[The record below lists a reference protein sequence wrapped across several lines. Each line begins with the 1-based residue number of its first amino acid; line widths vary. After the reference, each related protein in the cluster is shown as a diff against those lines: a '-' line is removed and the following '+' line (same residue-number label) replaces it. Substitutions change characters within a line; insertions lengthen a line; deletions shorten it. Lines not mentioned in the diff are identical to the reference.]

1 MKDQWLLLGSGRTQD
16 LIRLRAFI
24 QKCHVDGKVK
34 DSLALDRDKVTA
46 TASSLCSRWQDIR
59 LKLDSRSNTR
69 QLF

>member
-1 MKDQWLLLGSGRTQD
+1 M
-16 LIRLRAFI
+16 IRLRAFI